1 MVMEHYEEQ
10 MSGLFK
16 EPQHGRRM
24 TIWPDRPEFGRYSLE
39 YEYLDQK
46 RIKTER
52 EKRERKRLQFLE
64 SEIYQSPDLVPSEI
78 LRSSCSFRQE
88 RSAAGS
94 TTTSVPSFL
103 DKEMRIRMGST
114 YHFLGSATDQQA
126 LSALEVYPFVVF
138 MSKGTSDK
146 KLRVGFHVGGE
157 ARLFSVE
164 MLNIEKGGT
173 LWRITGTTY
182 SIG

>member
-1 MVMEHYEEQ
+1 
-10 MSGLFK
+10 
-16 EPQHGRRM
+16 M
-24 TIWPDRPEFGRYSLE
+24 TCSPSVVFYLLQNLQIW
-39 YEYLDQK
+39 
-46 RIKTER
+46 
-52 EKRERKRLQFLE
+52 
-64 SEIYQSPDLVPSEI
+64 
-78 LRSSCSFRQE
+78 FRQKFCAQ
-88 RSAAGS
+88 AA
-94 TTTSVPSFL
+94 
-103 DKEMRIRMGST
+103 
-114 YHFLGSATDQQA
+114 HFDRRDQQQQA

-138 MSKGTSDK
+138 MSKGFSDK